1 MSNISENLIKAR
13 RIINE
18 LEKLNANPDLQ
29 GRKQLYDKA
38 IELDIIVQQIII
50 NTADYA

>member
-1 MSNISENLIKAR
+1 MNISENLIKAR
-13 RIINE
+13 RIIFE

-29 GRKQLYDKA
+29 GKKHLYDKA